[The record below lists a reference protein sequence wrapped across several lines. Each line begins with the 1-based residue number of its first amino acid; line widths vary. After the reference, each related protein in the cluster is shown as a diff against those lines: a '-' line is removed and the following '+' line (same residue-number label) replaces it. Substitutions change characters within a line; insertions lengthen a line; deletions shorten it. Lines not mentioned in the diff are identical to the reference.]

1 MPAPFSTRFAMVVLV
16 ALGLIGIAKPAA
28 AQGPAPAPAP
38 APAAQPSPTAI
49 LLARQLVEIK
59 GVKQMFAPIV
69 TGVIEKAKEAY
80 MQTNFMWQ
88 KDLDEV
94 AVNMRKDFDPRS
106 AELVDATAR
115 NYASHFTEAELKGL
129 LAFYQSPL
137 GQKMIVEEPKV
148 IDESMNYAGIWAD
161 KLSDDVMVK
170 MRTEMKK
177 RGHDM

>member
-1 MPAPFSTRFAMVVLV
+1 MPAPFSTRFAMVLLV
-16 ALGLIGIAKPAA
+16 ALGLVGIAKPAA
-28 AQGPAPAPAP
+28 AQGPVPTPAPV
-38 APAAQPSPTAI
+38 AQPSPTAI

-69 TGVIEKAKEAY
+69 SGVIEKAKEAY

-88 KDLDEV
+88 KDLNEV
-94 AVNMRKDFDPRS
+94 ALNMRKELDPRS

-115 NYASHFTEAELKGL
+115 DYASHFTEAELKGL
-129 LAFYQSPL
+129 IAFYQSPL
-137 GQKMIVEEPKV
+137 GQKLLVEEPEV
-148 IDESMNYAGIWAD
+148 VDESMKYAGTWAD

-170 MRTEMKK
+170 MRAEMKK